1 MRGDKA
7 SLVAA
12 KWGFLYFFYFP
23 EEQINLLKHLAP
35 CLRLP
40 GLKKKTSPER
50 RWDSTEDGPREKA
63 CRHRV
68 GWGIGEQEPLLSSAG
83 QTSGRPSGRLG
94 DLTLRE
100 AVIWENSSAV
110 CPGKL
115 RKHCSSVV
123 LLPLAC
129 LEDQLHLLSCS
140 LGLCPPEE
148 CVPSHLPKHTHI
160 PLPLG
165 SIHKEWGDSQ
175 NITKRQVNE
184 REWNEVTAIWYTTLL
199 LQPNVSN

>member
-1 MRGDKA
+1 M
-7 SLVAA
+7 
-12 KWGFLYFFYFP
+12 
-23 EEQINLLKHLAP
+23 
-35 CLRLP
+35 
-40 GLKKKTSPER
+40 
-50 RWDSTEDGPREKA
+50 
-63 CRHRV
+63 

-100 AVIWENSSAV
+100 AVIWENTSAV

-165 SIHKEWGDSQ
+165 SIHKEWGDSKYHKE
-175 NITKRQVNE
+175 TSKWKRA
-184 REWNEVTAIWYTTLL
+184 EWGHSNMIHKLSCYNPMFLIKKQHTSEKKDLGFKTILAAKVIR
-199 LQPNVSN
+199 VSDWQ

>member
-1 MRGDKA
+1 MVRVEELLENMRRDRA
-7 SLVAA
+7 SLVVA
-12 KWGFLYFFYFP
+12 KWGFLSFFFTFP

-50 RWDSTEDGPREKA
+50 RWDSMEDSPREKA
-63 CRHRV
+63 CRYRV
-68 GWGIGEQEPLLSSAG
+68 GWGMGKQEPLLSSAG
-83 QTSGRPSGRLG
+83 QTSGRPLGRLG
-94 DLTLRE
+94 DQTLRE

-123 LLPLAC
+123 LLLLAC
-129 LEDQLHLLSCS
+129 LEEQLHLLFCS

-165 SIHKEWGDSQ
+165 SIRSEETLKISQ
-175 NITKRQVNE
+175 RDK
-184 REWNEVTAIWYTTLL
+184 
-199 LQPNVSN
+199 